1 MSASDGPRPGYA
13 RAHEWAAPM
22 QERATGPLSGVRV
35 IDLTQALAGP
45 FCTMFLADLG
55 ADVIKIEPPEGD
67 AARYSEPF
75 DQGDSEH
82 AFGGYFASIN
92 RNKRGMVL
100 DLKQAGDRDTLLRL
114 AGGADAI
121 VENYRAGVM
130 DRLGLSFE
138 RLHERNP
145 RLVYGAIRGF
155 GDPRS
160 GESPYVDWPAYDPVA
175 QAMSGV
181 VSMTGTAEGQVLKI
195 GPSVGDLYPGTVAAL
210 AIVSALFH
218 ARATGEGQFVDVAM
232 CDALMMLAEAAVY
245 RYSYK
250 GIVTRPMGNSHPQLS
265 PFDIYPTA
273 DGHCAIAAPGPEHWA
288 VLCGLIGRPDLIDD
302 ERTRSSRDRIANPRL
317 VRDVMTSWTLPRT
330 TAEVVSV
337 LGGLVPVGPV
347 NDAADLFQSPH
358 VRAREMLVAVDHPGM
373 PRPGVLPNTA
383 MKFSATPAGI
393 YRRPPKLGE
402 HNGEILA
409 ELDREQSS

>member
-1 MSASDGPRPGYA
+1 
-13 RAHEWAAPM
+13 M
-22 QERATGPLSGVRV
+22 QQAATGPLTGIRIV
-35 IDLTQALAGP
+35 DLTQALAGP

-55 ADVIKIEPPEGD
+55 ADVVKVEPPQGD
-67 AARYSEPF
+67 PARHSEPF
-75 DQGDSEH
+75 EAGDTEH

-92 RNKRGMVL
+92 RNKRGIVL
-100 DLKQAGDRDTLLRL
+100 DLKLPADRDLLLRL
-114 AGGADAI
+114 VAGADAL

-130 DRLGLSFE
+130 DRLGLSWE
-138 RLHERNP
+138 SLHERNP

-181 VSMTGTAEGQVLKI
+181 ISMTGTADGQVLKV

-210 AIVSALFH
+210 AIAAALLH
-218 ARATGEGQFVDVAM
+218 ARMTGEGQFVDVAM
-232 CDALMMLAEAAVY
+232 TDALMMLAEAAVY

-250 GIVTRPMGNSHPQLS
+250 GVVTKPMGNSHAQLS

-273 DGHCAIAAPGPEHWA
+273 DGNCAIAAPGPAHWA
-288 VLCGLIGRPDLIDD
+288 ALCGLIGRPDLIDD
-302 ERTRSSRDRIANPRL
+302 DRTRSSRERIAHPAF
-317 VRDVMTSWTLPRT
+317 VRETISAWTSRRT
-330 TAEVVSV
+330 TAEVVEL
-337 LGGLVPVGPV
+337 LGGRVPVGPV
-347 NDAADLFQSPH
+347 NDAAALFADPH
-358 VRAREMLVAVDHPGM
+358 VRAREMLVAVEHPGS
-373 PRPGVLPNTA
+373 PRPAVLPNTA

-402 HNGEILA
+402 HNEQIIA
-409 ELDREQSS
+409 ELDKEPPP